1 MKRILIFLIFP
12 AFFVSPAFSQTTGNS
27 DTKKT
32 DDNFKK
38 KFAKITSYLFE
49 EKYEMALPVLLE
61 MDSEYPGNANLNFMI
76 GFCYLKSPAGE
87 AKKAIQ
93 YFEKASVNTSPDY
106 QEGYYKETRAPMEV
120 VKHLAEAFQM
130 NYEFGAAIA
139 TYERYK
145 SDINL
150 KEVSTLKAIDRQ
162 IEICNNAMELI
173 KNPVNMT
180 VANLGGTINSPYPD
194 YAPVLTADESTIIF
208 TSRRPES
215 TGGKMTDDGK
225 YYEDIYIAEKDNFQ
239 WQQPKNIGPPINTND
254 HEATI
259 GLSPD
264 GQQLLIYKYEKE
276 VGFGDI
282 FFSKLIGER
291 WTLPQRFGS
300 DINTQAFEPH
310 ASMSADG
317 QFIYFISNREGG
329 SGGRDI
335 YFCKKLPTGDWGL
348 AQNIGSVINSVY
360 DEDAVYI
367 HPNGTTLFFSSMGHK
382 TMGGFDIFFSE
393 FDKENGVWTP
403 PQNIGYPVNTTHD
416 DIFFVPSADGKRAY
430 YSSFKKEGLG
440 DLDIYVITF
449 PEQKE
454 IPLTVFKGVLSDEN
468 GKVPKDVLITVTD
481 NESGEL
487 VGNYTPNSA
496 TGKYL
501 FILPPGKNYNV
512 TYESEG
518 HLFHSENIYVPD
530 NSAYNEINKP
540 VELKPLVSGAKI
552 TLNNIFFE
560 YDKTEVK
567 APQSVAEL
575 EKLVKLMNNKKI
587 VKIEIAGHT
596 DSKGTEEYNKK
607 LSQQRTQSV
616 VDYLIKQGVEASR
629 LAAKGYGPS
638 MPVAPNTKP
647 DGSDNP
653 EGRALNRRVELK
665 ILEMGK

>member
-1 MKRILIFLIFP
+1 MKRYFIFTLFIIC
-12 AFFVSPAFSQTTGNS
+12 SYGTFSQPGAGV
-27 DTKKT
+27 KKI

-38 KFAKITSYLFE
+38 KFAKVTSYLFE
-49 EKYEMALPVLLE
+49 EKYELALPILLE
-61 MDSEYPGNANLNFMI
+61 MDVEYPGNSNLHFMI
-76 GFCYLKSPAGE
+76 GFCYLKSPSGE
-87 AKKAIQ
+87 AKKAIG
-93 YFEKASVNTSPDY
+93 YFEKASVYTSPTY
-106 QEGYYKETRAPMEV
+106 QEGYYKETKAPMEV
-120 VKHLAEAFQM
+120 VRHLAEAFQQ

-139 TYERYK
+139 TFERYK
-145 SDINL
+145 ADINT
-150 KEVSTLKAIDRQ
+150 KEISIIKSIDRQ
-162 IEICNNAMELI
+162 IAVCNNAMEMI

-180 VANLGGTINSPYPD
+180 VANLGGTINSPYSD

-208 TSRRPES
+208 TSRRSES
-215 TGGKMTDDGK
+215 TGGKLTDDGK
-225 YYEDIYIAEKDNFQ
+225 FYEDIYIAEKDNYE
-239 WQQPKNIGPPINTND
+239 WQKPKSIGAPINTND

-276 VGFGDI
+276 LGFGDI
-282 FFSKLIGER
+282 FFSKLFGDR
-291 WTLPQRFGS
+291 WTVPQRFGS
-300 DINTQAFEPH
+300 NINTVAFEPH

-329 SGGRDI
+329 TGGRDI

-348 AQNIGSVINSVY
+348 AQNAGPVINTEY

-393 FDKENGVWTP
+393 YDKENNTWLP
-403 PQNIGYPVNTTHD
+403 PQNMGYPVNTTRD

-430 YSSFKKEGLG
+430 YSSYKKEGFG
-440 DLDIYVITF
+440 DLDIYMITF

-468 GKVPKDVLITVTD
+468 GKVPNDVLITVTD
-481 NESGEL
+481 NESGDL
-487 VGNYTPNSA
+487 IGNYIPNA
-496 TGKYL
+496 VTGKYL

-512 TYESEG
+512 TYESDG

-530 NSAYNEINKP
+530 HSSYSEINRP
-540 VELKPLVSGAKI
+540 VELKPLVAGAKI
-552 TLNNIFFE
+552 TLNNIFYE
-560 YDKTEVK
+560 YDKSDIK
-567 APQSVAEL
+567 APESVAEL
-575 EKLVKLMNNKKI
+575 EKLVKLMNNKKLQ
-587 VKIEIAGHT
+587 KIEISGHT

-607 LSQQRTQSV
+607 LSQSRTQSV
-616 VDYLIKQGVEASR
+616 VDYLIKAGVDASR
-629 LAAKGYGPS
+629 VIAKGYGS
-638 MPVAPNTKP
+638 SAPVAPNTKP

-653 EGRALNRRVELK
+653 DGRAMNRRVELK